1 MTKEY
6 GVTHFTELHRILHKY
21 FLIRRCQKG
30 VPLFFIKFDIETRKK
45 YIIYANS
52 DFERSERNSLHI

>member
-21 FLIRRCQKG
+21 FLIWRCQKKFSS
-30 VPLFFIKFDIETRKK
+30 FFMEKRLKK
-45 YIIYANS
+45 EKNGGI
-52 DFERSERNSLHI
+52 LHLKIGNTNI

>member
-21 FLIRRCQKG
+21 FLIWRCQTA
-30 VPLFFIKFDIETRKK
+30 VPLFGTEMITGVSRM
-45 YIIYANS
+45 IILSRRA
-52 DFERSERNSLHI
+52 DLCGDL

>member
-21 FLIRRCQKG
+21 FLIWRCQMAAPFSMGDFMSDTLFDTLFSVDRQNQTG
-30 VPLFFIKFDIETRKK
+30 V
-45 YIIYANS
+45 
-52 DFERSERNSLHI
+52 

>member
-21 FLIRRCQKG
+21 FLIWRCQIVTPSFYIRRIIKEKIDGVKKG
-30 VPLFFIKFDIETRKK
+30 KQAIYIEISRGK
-45 YIIYANS
+45 
-52 DFERSERNSLHI
+52 E